1 MSLNNALFLVDR
13 GGTNF
18 KVTGSNIGT
27 KIKNGD
33 KVLVQKGSNHFTAT
47 YGSSSWDKIGDNDL
61 VLAWDGSNNRK
72 VKGSNFKAL
81 FLSASISTSHST
93 VNPGQT
99 YRISWNC
106 SGGDYYKLLLSN
118 GLSWDNV
125 KASDTWNFS
134 GTSSG
139 RTLIF
144 TIQVLNASGSVLIS
158 DSVTI
163 QEIAPAA
170 ASITSNKST
179 VAKDETFRIS
189 WTASGGSS
197 YKLHDSY
204 DGSRYTVNAN
214 SSKDFTAKSSAST
227 RTFTIE
233 VYDSNGTKVKTAGF
247 NVKELGSGYRWIY
260 GASVA
265 PGGSGKWS
273 HGDGKTKFHNT
284 DEDGNYVESWWRSFS
299 SGTRRIKL
307 NGTYQDFYFP
317 SPSSVGSGTGKSTH
331 FPTLSLTGS
340 VGTEI
345 IIFNK

>member
-13 GGTNF
+13 GGTNY
-18 KVTGSNIGT
+18 KVSGANIGS
-27 KIKNGD
+27 KIRNND
-33 KVLVQKGSNHFTAT
+33 CVLVQRGSNHFKAT
-47 YGSSSWDKIGDNDL
+47 YGSSSWDKIQDNDL
-61 VLAWDGSNNRK
+61 ILAWDGSNNRK

-81 FLSASISTSHST
+81 FLSASISSSHST
-93 VNPGQT
+93 VNSGQT

-106 SGGDYYKLLLSN
+106 SGGANYKLLLSN
-118 GLSWDNV
+118 GMSWDNV

-134 GTSSG
+134 AGSSSD
-139 RTLIF
+139 TLTF

-163 QEIAPAA
+163 TQVGAT
-170 ASITSNKST
+170 ASISSSKST
-179 VAKDETFRIS
+179 VAEGETFRIS
-189 WTASGGSS
+189 WTASGGNS

-214 SSKDFTAKSSAST
+214 SSKDFTGKSSAST

-233 VYDSNGTKVKTAGF
+233 VYDSNGTKVETAGF
-247 NVKELGSGYRWIY
+247 NVRELGSGYRWIY
-260 GASVA
+260 GASVS

-273 HGDGKTKFHNT
+273 HGEDKTKFHNT

-299 SGTRRIKL
+299 AGTRKIKL

-331 FPTLSLTGS
+331 FSTLNLSGGM
-340 VGTEI
+340 GTEI
-345 IIFNK
+345 IIFNR

>member
-1 MSLNNALFLVDR
+1 MSLNNALFLVNR

-18 KVTGSNIGT
+18 NVSGSNIGT
-27 KIKNGD
+27 KIQNGD
-33 KVLVQKGSNHFTAT
+33 QVLVQQGSDLFKAT
-47 YGSSSWDKIGDNDL
+47 YGNSSWGKIGNNDL
-61 VLAWDGSNNRK
+61 ILAWDGSNNRK
-72 VKGSNFKAL
+72 VKGSDFKAL
-81 FLSASISTSHST
+81 FLSASISSSQST
-93 VNPGQT
+93 VNSGQT

-106 SGGDYYKLLLSN
+106 SGGVSYKLLLSN
-118 GLSWDNV
+118 GLSWDDV

-134 GTSSG
+134 AGSTSD
-139 RTLIF
+139 TLTF
-144 TIQVLNASGSVLIS
+144 TIQVLSASGSVLIS

-163 QEIAPAA
+163 TQVGAEATI
-170 ASITSNKST
+170 STNKST
-179 VAKDETFRIS
+179 VAEGETFRIS

-299 SGTRRIKL
+299 SGTRRIRL

-317 SPSSVGSGTGKSTH
+317 SPSSVGSGSGKSTQ
-331 FPTLSLTGS
+331 FSSLSLTGNM
-340 VGTEI
+340 GTEI
-345 IIFNK
+345 IIFNR